1 MREAEVRSKVE
12 VIESNKKRGGRVMEV
27 SLRRV
32 ALLVLGINI
41 FNISGVSADI
51 REHDIS
57 GYKADSNKRLD
68 IEISDA
74 GVNRIEVKKDRIAK
88 VVGSSDEY
96 NVQGDNK
103 TGVIFIVSKG
113 VSGQILPITIIT
125 EKGYTQDINLIVKKI
140 AAPKSIVITKP
151 IAKEREDMA
160 QNSKEGQ
167 LRDIKSMIVEGIKQ
181 VSRGDDRNYT
191 KRVISAKEIEEYI
204 RRGKISGSS
213 SFGSGDKSSKGSK
226 SSKGKQK
233 RNKRSD
239 MGEEGHLGGYRERTI
254 YYGSQGLEEL
264 GIKITEVT
272 EYTNRDM
279 KIYKYEWESKPSE
292 VTLLRINEIFKG
304 AISTSERGNTIM
316 VVYKSSI

>member
-1 MREAEVRSKVE
+1 M
-12 VIESNKKRGGRVMEV
+12 IEV
-27 SLRRV
+27 SLRMV
-32 ALLVLGINI
+32 VLLVLGINI
-41 FNISGVSADI
+41 FNISGAGADI
-51 REHDIS
+51 RDDDIK

-125 EKGYTQDINLIVKKI
+125 EKGYTQDINLVVKKI

-151 IAKEREDMA
+151 IARQDMV

-167 LRDIKSMIVEGIKQ
+167 LRDIKSMIIEGIKQ
-181 VSRGDDRNYT
+181 VSSGDIRNYT

-204 RRGKISGSS
+204 RRGKLSGSAS
-213 SFGSGDKSSKGSK
+213 LDSGNKSSKTN
-226 SSKGKQK
+226 QK
-233 RNKRSD
+233 RNQERNQKRNQERNQERNKKSNE
-239 MGEEGHLGGYRERTI
+239 GEEGYLVGYRERTI
-254 YYGSQGLEEL
+254 YWGSQGLEEL

-292 VTLLRINEIFKG
+292 VTLRRINEIFKD

-316 VVYKSSI
+316 VVYKNSI